1 MLYDLLDK
9 LPSDGE
15 DDYLHESN
23 SCPICQEQVKCTC
36 ASPPPRYSLDQDAE
50 RILEE
55 NVQRF
60 EQEPGLFDEDF
71 EDEKD
76 DEEDLDD

>member
-1 MLYDLLDK
+1 MNANIMDE
-9 LPSDGE
+9 LPEDRE

-36 ASPPPRYSLDQDAE
+36 AIPPPAYKLDESAE
-50 RILEE
+50 EMLEE
-55 NVQRF
+55 NVRRF
-60 EQEPGLFDEDF
+60 KQEPGLFDGDF
-71 EDEKD
+71 DDEED